1 MYRVLIVDDS
11 NSFRKLVSQ
20 YLKTLEKMEILEA
33 EDGVCALE
41 LLKKEAGKIDLILLD
56 FYMPRMDGLA
66 FYEKLVENKTFRNIP
81 VVMITTSDDKKRM
94 VAAVRSGIKH
104 YLTKPFTPEDLLTM
118 VVKVLGLSFQ

>member
-1 MYRVLIVDDS
+1 MHRVLIVDDS

-20 YLKTLEKMEILEA
+20 YLKTLEEVELLEA
-33 EDGVCALE
+33 EDGDCALE

-66 FYEKLVENKTFRNIP
+66 FYEKLIENETFRNIP
-81 VVMITTSDDKKRM
+81 VVMITTSDDKNRM

-118 VVKVLGLSFQ
+118 VVKVLRLSL